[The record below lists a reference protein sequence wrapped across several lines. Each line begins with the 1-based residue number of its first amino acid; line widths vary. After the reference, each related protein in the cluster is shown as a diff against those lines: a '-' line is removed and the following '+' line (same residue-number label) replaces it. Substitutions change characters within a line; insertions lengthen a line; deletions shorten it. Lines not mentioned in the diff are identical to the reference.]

1 MSVLY
6 FFFLLNYRMGGLALP
21 IEKAIPLSSEICFTP
36 TSHESLVVSEG
47 SVVVSLEVSIS
58 SLSSSVR
65 RQDKL
70 LCYTN
75 VTLCTICYHRLL
87 EQHSIFPLYIP
98 SFTKRVNFSCL
109 PSSAIDQVLILH

>member
-1 MSVLY
+1 
-6 FFFLLNYRMGGLALP
+6 MGGLTLP
-21 IEKAIPLSSEICFTP
+21 IETIPLSSEICFTP

-58 SLSSSVR
+58 SSVR

-75 VTLCTICYHRLL
+75 VALRAICYHRLL

>member
-1 MSVLY
+1 
-6 FFFLLNYRMGGLALP
+6 MGGLSLP
-21 IEKAIPLSSEICFTP
+21 IEAAIPLSSEICFTP

-58 SLSSSVR
+58 SLNSSVR
-65 RQDKL
+65 RHDKL

-75 VTLCTICYHRLL
+75 VALHTICYYRLL

-98 SFTKRVNFSCL
+98 SFTKRVNFPCS
-109 PSSAIDQVLILH
+109 PSSAIDRVLIVH